1 MKMNRTLSVGGGIIL
16 ATIAY
21 SAWKY
26 STLPEQVP
34 VHFNARGEVDR
45 YGSRLEG
52 VLVCPIIMIVLWVIM
67 LAIPPMLPEGKKI
80 DPFQKAW
87 DIVVITMLAFIACV
101 HIMILNPSPSGSGQG
116 QVKFMMA
123 AMSVLFIVIGN
134 MLGKTER
141 NYVMG
146 IRTPWTLED
155 DEVWHRT
162 HRLGGQLM
170 VGAGLLCLP
179 LALLGVNVLVI
190 VAIILVASFYP
201 VWYSY
206 ALYKKLHPGQ
216 KP

>member
-1 MKMNRTLSVGGGIIL
+1 MKMNRTTSLGGGIVFITSL
-16 ATIAY
+16 Y

-26 STLPEQVP
+26 TTLPETMP
-34 VHFNARGEVDR
+34 VHFNASGQVDR
-45 YGSRLEG
+45 YGSKLEA
-52 VLVCPIIMIVLWVIM
+52 VLVCPAIMVVLWA
-67 LAIPPMLPEGKKI
+67 LFSAIPKMLPEEKKI

-87 DIVVITMLAFIACV
+87 DTVVITMLGFMACV
-101 HIMILNPSPSGSGQG
+101 QFMILNPGLLGTGQG

-123 AMSVLFIVIGN
+123 AMSILFIILGN
-134 MLGKTER
+134 LMGKTER

-162 HRLGGQLM
+162 HHLGGRLM

-179 LALLGVNVLVI
+179 LALLGVNVLIITAVI
-190 VAIILVASFYP
+190 LLAAFYP

-206 ALYKKLHPGQ
+206 ALYKKLHPGS
-216 KP
+216 KA

>member
-1 MKMNRTLSVGGGIIL
+1 MKQNRTLSIGGSIVLI
-16 ATIAY
+16 TSIY

-26 STLPEQVP
+26 VTLPDRMP
-34 VHFNARGEVDR
+34 MHFNARGEVDR
-45 YGSRLEG
+45 YGSKLEA
-52 VLVCPIIMIVLWVIM
+52 VLFCPIMMAVL
-67 LAIPPMLPEGKKI
+67 LAVFVLIPRMLPEGKKI

-87 DIVVITMLAFIACV
+87 DIVVITIMGFMACV
-101 HIMILNPSPSGSGQG
+101 QFMILNPGLLGTGQG

-123 AMSVLFIVIGN
+123 AMSILFVIIGN

-162 HRLGGQLM
+162 HHLGGRMM
-170 VGAGLLCLP
+170 VGTGLLCLP

-190 VAIILVASFYP
+190 VGIILIASFYP

-206 ALYKKLHPGQ
+206 ALYKKRHPGM
-216 KP
+216 KA

>member
-1 MKMNRTLSVGGGIIL
+1 MKLNRTLSIGGGVVLI
-16 ATIAY
+16 TSAY

-26 STLPEQVP
+26 ATLPERMP
-34 VHFNARGEVDR
+34 MHFNARGEVDR
-45 YGSRLEG
+45 YGSKLEAVLFCPIMMIILLA
-52 VLVCPIIMIVLWVIM
+52 VLVMI
-67 LAIPPMLPEGKKI
+67 PRMLPEGKKI

-87 DIVVITMLAFIACV
+87 DTVVITVMGFMACV
-101 HIMILNPSPSGSGQG
+101 QFMILNPGLLGKGAG
-116 QVKFMMA
+116 QVKFLMA
-123 AMSVLFIVIGN
+123 AMSILFIVLGN
-134 MLGKTER
+134 MMGKTER

-162 HRLGGQLM
+162 HQLGGRLM

-190 VAIILVASFYP
+190 TAIILAAAFYP

-206 ALYKKLHPGQ
+206 ALYKKLHPGS
-216 KP
+216 KA

>member
-1 MKMNRTLSVGGGIIL
+1 MKQNRTLSIGGAIVL
-16 ATIAY
+16 VTAAY
-21 SAWKY
+21 SALKY
-26 STLPEQVP
+26 ATLPDRVG

-45 YGSRLEG
+45 YGSKLEA
-52 VLVCPIIMIVLWVIM
+52 VALCPVMMVILLAVFLII
-67 LAIPPMLPEGKKI
+67 PKMLPEGKKI

-87 DIVVITMLAFIACV
+87 DTVVITVMGFMACV
-101 HIMILNPSPSGSGQG
+101 QFMILNPGLLGSGQG

-123 AMSVLFIVIGN
+123 AMSILLIILGN
-134 MLGKTER
+134 MMGKTER
-141 NYVMG
+141 NYVIG

-162 HRLGGQLM
+162 HHLGGRLM

-190 VAIILVASFYP
+190 VGIILLSTFYP

-206 ALYKKLHPGQ
+206 ALFKKLHPSP
-216 KP
+216 KA